1 MTVQA
6 VGRTTVTPVPW
17 GLFMRAKRPPPF
29 SAPWSETS
37 PRQPQRGSTE
47 WFTPQRLARAMDQPF
62 SHCTDRQ
69 RRERW
74 SLSVLLAVELEQ
86 GGPDHRDMSEQMSG
100 RMHG

>member
-1 MTVQA
+1 
-6 VGRTTVTPVPW
+6 
-17 GLFMRAKRPPPF
+17 
-29 SAPWSETS
+29 
-37 PRQPQRGSTE
+37 
-47 WFTPQRLARAMDQPF
+47 MDQPF